1 MLSYAFVDYNTLHHV
16 SGSEKNFVEYGSH
29 HEFFI
34 VLPRNFN
41 VNWAFVVEIEE
52 NDRNWNRS
60 LRCQGSVKRSH
71 Y

>member
-34 VLPRNFN
+34 V
-41 VNWAFVVEIEE
+41 FVVEIEE